1 MIVEIS
7 VIIMKEPGQLVH
19 LNLKLIWRRKIKYYA
34 FICAKNKLNF
44 ITLIFNNKFTYI
56 QYMKVVVF
64 YFYYVKADIKVQVH
78 LTEVRKRVSRSPSK
92 MTEHVWNGHLPS
104 CRKALLLEFNQNCP
118 GLGLSWEVHSNFR
131 PIPEKL
137 PFKRIYHI

>member
-92 MTEHVWNGHLPS
+92 MTEHV
-104 CRKALLLEFNQNCP
+104 
-118 GLGLSWEVHSNFR
+118 
-131 PIPEKL
+131 
-137 PFKRIYHI
+137 